1 MLRYEIRDG
10 IVVQVRRS
18 AVHAFAY
25 FKEDLSMRA
34 ELDAFIEHSKGKE
47 VFFDIGALYGIFSI
61 TFLKHNTT
69 SKAIAFEPSPL
80 CKPYL
85 LAHKKYN
92 KLVNWTLAYKAV
104 GNENK
109 KVQMHFDWH
118 HLIINSHNTIVE
130 HGQNVAIE
138 MTTIDSYVAHTTTVP
153 DIMKIDVEGF
163 EYQVLQGAMDT
174 LITHHP
180 TIFLELHGNW
190 IQQFGHTHLDVINL
204 LLSLNYRITF
214 LNHQKVDITD
224 PQLGEV
230 GCRLI
235 ATHEKKN

>member
-1 MLRYEIRDG
+1 MSYEIREG
-10 IVVQVRRS
+10 IAFKVKRS
-18 AVHAFAY
+18 AIHAFAY
-25 FKEDLSMRA
+25 FKEDPSMRA
-34 ELDAFIEHSKGKE
+34 ELDAFIEHSKGKT

-61 TFLKHNTT
+61 TFLKYNTA

-80 CKPYL
+80 CNPYL

-92 KLVNWTLAYKAV
+92 NLVNWTLACKAV

-109 KVQMHFDWH
+109 QVQMHFDWH
-118 HLIINSHNTIVE
+118 HLIINSQNSSVE
-130 HGQNVAIE
+130 HGQNVPVE

-163 EYQVLQGAMDT
+163 EYQVLQGAMNT
-174 LITHHP
+174 LIIHRP
-180 TIFLELHGNW
+180 AIFLELHGNW
-190 IQQFGHTHLDVINL
+190 IQQFGHTHLDVIHL
-204 LLSLNYRITF
+204 LLSLNYKITF
-214 LNHQKVDITD
+214 LNHQEVDITD